1 MSDLAVNPVHL
12 AAYDQALT
20 ALASVLPDCGG
31 IVALIARITEALG
44 SNPSLEDLHR
54 AYVRVAA
61 GGVL

>member
-31 IVALIARITEALG
+31 IVALITEALG